1 MFYNVPNE
9 WFFTALKLS
18 EVPKKIT
25 EAIRTLCKQWATN
38 LIIHGKSERFMSD
51 LIRYLRGIF
60 QGNSLSGLL
69 FILAVNTLSFLLKS
83 IKLNK
88 RIKKWDPVVTA
99 TLTSPIYYFLTI

>member
-38 LIIHGKSERFMSD
+38 LIINGKSKRFMSD

-69 FILAVNTLSFLLKS
+69 FILAVNTLSFLLK
-83 IKLNK
+83 
-88 RIKKWDPVVTA
+88 
-99 TLTSPIYYFLTI
+99 